1 MIGVIITIIVVICI
15 IIIFSLIKVASYGEF
30 LKYKKR
36 NICTKMKIIS
46 IIIPIILLTG

>member
-30 LKYKKR
+30 LKDKKMG
-36 NICTKMKIIS
+36 TKSRIIFFD
-46 IIIPIILLTG
+46 IE